1 MNSRFVKFFLG
12 ILMVLILVEL
22 MFVDRHDS
30 NDKYYDLIATF
41 NKIDGVN
48 EGNLVMISGVNVG
61 YVDKVVLNKN
71 YPVLKMKIK
80 KGLRI
85 SDDSSVS
92 IQTDGL
98 FGSKFL
104 SIEMGGSDNYL
115 VSGDSFSFAE
125 DSMLIQDLLKNIIQ
139 LGEKNK
145 KWKQIILNQFLVFS
159 H

>member
-1 MNSRFVKFFLG
+1 
-12 ILMVLILVEL
+12 MVLILVEL
-22 MFVDRHDS
+22 MFVDRHNS
-30 NDKYYDLIATF
+30 NDNYYDLLATF

-48 EGNLVMISGVNVG
+48 EGILVMISGVTIG
-61 YVDKVVLNKN
+61 YVDEVMLNKN

-104 SIEMGGSDNYL
+104 SIEMGGNDNYL

-125 DSMLIQDLLKNIIQ
+125 DSMLIQDLLTNIIQ

-145 KWKQIILNQFLVFS
+145 K
-159 H
+159 

>member
-1 MNSRFVKFFLG
+1 MNSRLAKFFFG
-12 ILMVLILVEL
+12 VLMVLILVEL
-22 MFVDRHDS
+22 MFVDRHNN
-30 NDKYYDLIATF
+30 NDEYYDLKATF

-48 EGNLVMISGVNVG
+48 EGNLVMISGVNIG
-61 YVDKVVLNKN
+61 YVDKVVLNQN
-71 YPVLKMKIK
+71 YPVLIMKIK

-104 SIEMGGSDNYL
+104 SIEMGGNSNYL
-115 VSGDSFSFAE
+115 NNGDSFSFAE

-145 KWKQIILNQFLVFS
+145 KWKKITLNQFLVFL

>member
-1 MNSRFVKFFLG
+1 MNSRFVKFFFG
-12 ILMVLILVEL
+12 IFVVLILVEL
-22 MFVDRHDS
+22 MFVDRHNSKD
-30 NDKYYDLIATF
+30 NYYDLLATF

-48 EGNLVMISGVNVG
+48 EGILVMISGVTIG
-61 YVDKVVLNKN
+61 YVDEIMLNKN

-104 SIEMGGSDNYL
+104 SIEMGGNDNYL
-115 VSGDSFSFAE
+115 VNGDSFSFAE
-125 DSMLIQDLLKNIIQ
+125 DSMLIQDLLTNIIQ

-145 KWKQIILNQFLVFS
+145 K
-159 H
+159 

>member
-22 MFVDRHDS
+22 MFVDRHNS
-30 NDKYYDLIATF
+30 NDEYYDLIATF

-98 FGSKFL
+98 FGSKLL
-104 SIEMGGSDNYL
+104 SIEMGGNDYFF

-145 KWKQIILNQFLVFS
+145 K
-159 H
+159 

>member
-1 MNSRFVKFFLG
+1 MNSRFVKFFFG
-12 ILMVLILVEL
+12 IFVVLILVEL
-22 MFVDRHDS
+22 MFVDRHNSKD
-30 NDKYYDLIATF
+30 NYYDLLATF

-48 EGNLVMISGVNVG
+48 EGILVMISGVTIG
-61 YVDKVVLNKN
+61 YVDEVMLNKN

-104 SIEMGGSDNYL
+104 SIEMGGNDNYL
-115 VSGDSFSFAE
+115 VNGDSFSFAE
-125 DSMLIQDLLKNIIQ
+125 DSMLIQDLLTNIIQ

-145 KWKQIILNQFLVFS
+145 K
-159 H
+159 

>member
-1 MNSRFVKFFLG
+1 MSSRFVRFFFGVLV
-12 ILMVLILVEL
+12 VLILVEL
-22 MFVDRHDS
+22 MFVDRHNS
-30 NDKYYDLIATF
+30 NDDYYDLIATF

-104 SIEMGGSDNYL
+104 SIEMGGNDNYL

-125 DSMLIQDLLKNIIQ
+125 DSMLVQDLLKNIIQ

-145 KWKQIILNQFLVFS
+145 KWKKIILNLFLVFL

>member
-22 MFVDRHDS
+22 MFVDRHDI

-48 EGNLVMISGVNVG
+48 EGNLIMISGVNVG

-104 SIEMGGSDNYL
+104 SIEMGGNENYL
-115 VSGDSFSFAE
+115 ASGDSFSFAE
-125 DSMLIQDLLKNIIQ
+125 DSMLIQDLLKNIIE

-145 KWKQIILNQFLVFS
+145 K
-159 H
+159 

>member
-1 MNSRFVKFFLG
+1 MNKRFVKFFFG
-12 ILMVLILVEL
+12 VLMVLILVEL
-22 MFVDRHDS
+22 MFVDRHNS

-41 NKIDGVN
+41 NKIDGVSK
-48 EGNLVMISGVNVG
+48 GNSVMISGVKIG
-61 YVDKVVLNKN
+61 YVDKVLLNQN
-71 YPVLKMKIK
+71 YPTLKMKIK
-80 KGLRI
+80 KGLKI

-104 SIEMGGSDNYL
+104 SIEMGGNENYL
-115 VSGDSFSFAE
+115 ASGDSFSFAE
-125 DSMLIQDLLKNIIQ
+125 DSMLIQDLLKNIIE

-145 KWKQIILNQFLVFS
+145 KWKKIILNLFLVFL

>member
-1 MNSRFVKFFLG
+1 MNKRFVKFFFG
-12 ILMVLILVEL
+12 VLMVLILVEL
-22 MFVDRHDS
+22 MFVDRH
-30 NDKYYDLIATF
+30 NDNDEYYDLTATF

-48 EGNLVMISGVNVG
+48 EGNLVMISGVNIG
-61 YVDKVVLNKN
+61 YVDKVELNQN

-104 SIEMGGSDNYL
+104 SIEMGGSSNFLGD
-115 VSGDSFSFAE
+115 GDSFSFAE

-145 KWKQIILNQFLVFS
+145 QWKKIILNQFLVFL

>member
-22 MFVDRHDS
+22 MFVDRHNN

-104 SIEMGGSDNYL
+104 SIEMGGNDNYL

-145 KWKQIILNQFLVFS
+145 K
-159 H
+159 

>member
-22 MFVDRHDS
+22 MFVDRHNN

-41 NKIDGVN
+41 NKIDGAN

-104 SIEMGGSDNYL
+104 SIEMGGNDNYL

-125 DSMLIQDLLKNIIQ
+125 DSMLVQDLLKNIIQ

-145 KWKQIILNQFLVFS
+145 K
-159 H
+159 

>member
-1 MNSRFVKFFLG
+1 MSSRFVKFFFG
-12 ILMVLILVEL
+12 VLMVLILVEL
-22 MFVDRHDS
+22 MFVDRHNS
-30 NDKYYDLIATF
+30 NDEYYDLKATF

-48 EGNLVMISGVNVG
+48 EGNLVMISGVNIG
-61 YVDKVVLNKN
+61 YVDKVLLNQN
-71 YPVLKMKIK
+71 YPVLMMKIR

-104 SIEMGGSDNYL
+104 SIEMGGNSNY
-115 VSGDSFSFAE
+115 VSNGDSFSFVE

-145 KWKQIILNQFLVFS
+145 K
-159 H
+159 

>member
-1 MNSRFVKFFLG
+1 MNSRFVKFFFG
-12 ILMVLILVEL
+12 IFMVLILVEL
-22 MFVDRHDS
+22 MFVDRHNSKD
-30 NDKYYDLIATF
+30 NYYDLLATF

-48 EGNLVMISGVNVG
+48 EGILVMISGVTIG
-61 YVDKVVLNKN
+61 YVDEVMLNKN

-104 SIEMGGSDNYL
+104 SIEMGGNDNYL
-115 VSGDSFSFAE
+115 ASGDSFSFAE
-125 DSMLIQDLLKNIIQ
+125 DSMLIQDLLTNIIQ

-145 KWKQIILNQFLVFS
+145 K
-159 H
+159 

>member
-22 MFVDRHDS
+22 MFVDRHDI

-48 EGNLVMISGVNVG
+48 EGNLIMISGVNVG

-104 SIEMGGSDNYL
+104 SIEMGGNDNYL
-115 VSGDSFSFAE
+115 VNGDSFSFAE
-125 DSMLIQDLLKNIIQ
+125 DSMLVQDLLKNIIQ

-145 KWKQIILNQFLVFS
+145 K
-159 H
+159 

>member
-1 MNSRFVKFFLG
+1 MNSRFVKFFFG
-12 ILMVLILVEL
+12 IFMVLILVEL
-22 MFVDRHDS
+22 MFVDRHNSKD
-30 NDKYYDLIATF
+30 NYYDLLATF

-48 EGNLVMISGVNVG
+48 EGILVMISGVTIG
-61 YVDKVVLNKN
+61 YVDEVMLNKN

-104 SIEMGGSDNYL
+104 SIEMGGNDNYL
-115 VSGDSFSFAE
+115 VSGDSFSFTE
-125 DSMLIQDLLKNIIQ
+125 DSMLIQDLLTNIIQ

-145 KWKQIILNQFLVFS
+145 K
-159 H
+159 

>member
-1 MNSRFVKFFLG
+1 MNSRFTKFFFGVL
-12 ILMVLILVEL
+12 IVLILVEL
-22 MFVDRHDS
+22 MFVDRHNES
-30 NDKYYDLIATF
+30 GEYYDLKATF

-48 EGNLVMISGVNVG
+48 EGNLIMISGVNIG
-61 YVDKVVLNKN
+61 YVDKIVLKKN

-104 SIEMGGSDNYL
+104 SIEMGGSSNFLGD
-115 VSGDSFSFAE
+115 GDSFSFAE

-145 KWKQIILNQFLVFS
+145 KWKKIILNQFLGLL

>member
-1 MNSRFVKFFLG
+1 
-12 ILMVLILVEL
+12 MVLILVEL
-22 MFVDRHDS
+22 MFVDRHNS
-30 NDKYYDLIATF
+30 NDNYYDLLATF

-48 EGNLVMISGVNVG
+48 EGILVMISGVTIG
-61 YVDKVVLNKN
+61 YVDEVMLNKN

-104 SIEMGGSDNYL
+104 SIEMGGNDNYL
-115 VSGDSFSFAE
+115 VSGDSFSFTE
-125 DSMLIQDLLKNIIQ
+125 DSMLIQDLLTNIIQ

-145 KWKQIILNQFLVFS
+145 K
-159 H
+159 

>member
-22 MFVDRHDS
+22 MFVDRHDI

-104 SIEMGGSDNYL
+104 SIEMGGNDNYL

-145 KWKQIILNQFLVFS
+145 K
-159 H
+159 

>member
-1 MNSRFVKFFLG
+1 MNSRFVKFFFG
-12 ILMVLILVEL
+12 IFMVLILVEL
-22 MFVDRHDS
+22 MFVDRHNS
-30 NDKYYDLIATF
+30 NDNYYDLLATF

-48 EGNLVMISGVNVG
+48 EGILVMISGVTIG
-61 YVDKVVLNKN
+61 YVDEVMLNKN

-104 SIEMGGSDNYL
+104 SIEMGGNDNYL
-115 VSGDSFSFAE
+115 VSGDSFSFTE
-125 DSMLIQDLLKNIIQ
+125 DSMLIQDLLTNIIQ

-145 KWKQIILNQFLVFS
+145 K
-159 H
+159 

>member
-22 MFVDRHDS
+22 MFVDRHNS
-30 NDKYYDLIATF
+30 NDEYYDLKATF

-48 EGNLVMISGVNVG
+48 EGNLVMISGVNIG
-61 YVDKVVLNKN
+61 YVDKVLLNQN
-71 YPVLKMKIK
+71 YPVLMMKIK

-104 SIEMGGSDNYL
+104 SIEMGGNSNYL
-115 VSGDSFSFAE
+115 SNGDSFSFVE

-145 KWKQIILNQFLVFS
+145 K
-159 H
+159 

>member
-1 MNSRFVKFFLG
+1 MSSRFVKFFFG
-12 ILMVLILVEL
+12 VLMVLILVEL
-22 MFVDRHDS
+22 MFVDRHNS
-30 NDKYYDLIATF
+30 NDEYYDLKATF

-48 EGNLVMISGVNVG
+48 EGNLVMISGVNIG
-61 YVDKVVLNKN
+61 YVDKVLLNQN
-71 YPVLKMKIK
+71 YPVLMMKIR

-104 SIEMGGSDNYL
+104 SIEMGGNSNYL
-115 VSGDSFSFAE
+115 SNGDSFSFVE

-145 KWKQIILNQFLVFS
+145 K
-159 H
+159 

>member
-22 MFVDRHDS
+22 MFVDRHDI

-48 EGNLVMISGVNVG
+48 EGNLIMISGVNVG

-104 SIEMGGSDNYL
+104 SIEMGGNDNYL
-115 VSGDSFSFAE
+115 VNGDSFSFAE

-145 KWKQIILNQFLVFS
+145 K
-159 H
+159 

>member
-22 MFVDRHDS
+22 MFVDRHNN

-104 SIEMGGSDNYL
+104 SIEMGGNDNYL

-125 DSMLIQDLLKNIIQ
+125 DSMLVQDLLKNIIQ

-145 KWKQIILNQFLVFS
+145 K
-159 H
+159 

>member
-1 MNSRFVKFFLG
+1 
-12 ILMVLILVEL
+12 MVLILVEL
-22 MFVDRHDS
+22 MFVDRHNS
-30 NDKYYDLIATF
+30 NDNYYDLLATF

-48 EGNLVMISGVNVG
+48 EGILVMISGVTIG
-61 YVDKVVLNKN
+61 YVDEVILNKN

-80 KGLRI
+80 KGLGI

-104 SIEMGGSDNYL
+104 SIEMGGNDNYL
-115 VSGDSFSFAE
+115 ASGDSFSFAE
-125 DSMLIQDLLKNIIQ
+125 DSMLIQDLLTNIIQ

-145 KWKQIILNQFLVFS
+145 K
-159 H
+159 

>member
-22 MFVDRHDS
+22 MFVDRHDI

-48 EGNLVMISGVNVG
+48 EGNLIMISGVNVG

-104 SIEMGGSDNYL
+104 SIEMGGNDNYL

-145 KWKQIILNQFLVFS
+145 K
-159 H
+159 

>member
-1 MNSRFVKFFLG
+1 MNSRFVKFFFG
-12 ILMVLILVEL
+12 IFVVLILVEL
-22 MFVDRHDS
+22 MFVDRHNS
-30 NDKYYDLIATF
+30 NDNYYDLLATF

-48 EGNLVMISGVNVG
+48 EGILVMISGVTIG
-61 YVDKVVLNKN
+61 YVDEVMLNKN

-104 SIEMGGSDNYL
+104 SIEMGGNDNYL

-125 DSMLIQDLLKNIIQ
+125 DSMLIQDLLTNIIQ

-145 KWKQIILNQFLVFS
+145 K
-159 H
+159 

>member
-1 MNSRFVKFFLG
+1 MNSRFVKFFFG
-12 ILMVLILVEL
+12 IFMVLILVEL
-22 MFVDRHDS
+22 MFVDRHNSKD
-30 NDKYYDLIATF
+30 NYYDLLATF

-48 EGNLVMISGVNVG
+48 EGILVMISGVTIG
-61 YVDKVVLNKN
+61 YVDEVILNKN

-80 KGLRI
+80 KGLGI

-104 SIEMGGSDNYL
+104 SIEMGGNDNYL

-125 DSMLIQDLLKNIIQ
+125 DSMLIQDLLTNIIQ

-145 KWKQIILNQFLVFS
+145 K
-159 H
+159 

>member
-1 MNSRFVKFFLG
+1 MNSRFVKFFFG
-12 ILMVLILVEL
+12 IFMVLILVEL
-22 MFVDRHDS
+22 MFVDRHNSKD
-30 NDKYYDLIATF
+30 NYYDLLATF

-48 EGNLVMISGVNVG
+48 EGILVMISGVTIG
-61 YVDKVVLNKN
+61 YVDEVMLNKN

-104 SIEMGGSDNYL
+104 SIEMGGNDNYL
-115 VSGDSFSFAE
+115 VNGDSFSFAE
-125 DSMLIQDLLKNIIQ
+125 DSMLIQDLLTNIIQ

-145 KWKQIILNQFLVFS
+145 KWKKIILNQFLVFS

>member
-1 MNSRFVKFFLG
+1 MNSRFVKFFFG
-12 ILMVLILVEL
+12 IFMVLILVEL
-22 MFVDRHDS
+22 MFVDRHNSKD
-30 NDKYYDLIATF
+30 NYYDLLATF

-48 EGNLVMISGVNVG
+48 EGILVMISGVTIG
-61 YVDKVVLNKN
+61 YVDEVMLNKN

-104 SIEMGGSDNYL
+104 SIEMGGNDNYL

-125 DSMLIQDLLKNIIQ
+125 DSMLIQDLLTNIIQ

-145 KWKQIILNQFLVFS
+145 K
-159 H
+159 

>member
-22 MFVDRHDS
+22 MFVDRHDI

-104 SIEMGGSDNYL
+104 SIEMGGNDNYL

-125 DSMLIQDLLKNIIQ
+125 DSMLVQDLLKNIIQ

-145 KWKQIILNQFLVFS
+145 K
-159 H
+159 